1 MAFREIKIEELQFNP
16 FTKIGKEWLLITAG
30 DEKKHNTMTASW
42 GGVGVLWGK
51 NVVTTYIRPQRYTK
65 EFVDAQDVFTITFF
79 GENCREAL
87 ALCGKVS
94 GRDGDKIKEA
104 GLTPYFVDGTTAFE
118 EAEMIFVCRKLYAD
132 EIKPEKFIATFFFSL
147 PAIFL
152 LVLIHKFFIFFLK
165 SPTFP
170 LKCHKQFLSP
180 DFKIPHSVVY
190 CVYTGI
196 RS

>member
-1 MAFREIKIEELQFNP
+1 
-16 FTKIGKEWLLITAG
+16 
-30 DEKKHNTMTASW
+30 
-42 GGVGVLWGK
+42 
-51 NVVTTYIRPQRYTK
+51 
-65 EFVDAQDVFTITFF
+65 
-79 GENCREAL
+79 
-87 ALCGKVS
+87 
-94 GRDGDKIKEA
+94 
-104 GLTPYFVDGTTAFE
+104 
-118 EAEMIFVCRKLYAD
+118 MIFIQFFNHQSFLEGHSLIASSHLVLFLLSFPYLGIILG
-132 EIKPEKFIATFFFSL
+132 IKKSTQTKNFSPRALNYRLFIFFYCFATFFFSL